1 MKRKID
7 MNKIRPVFILSLM
20 TLFIIASITFALG
33 SSDRNIIVTANPL
46 WTDTG
51 LNINIGDIVNITA
64 KGNWNYGYGK
74 IGPDGDFSKHPWDL
88 FLSTPK
94 NIQGQLIAF
103 IGSDPYQGNWGN
115 KSFFP
120 QKIGYLN
127 IGHKGSFISNK
138 SGKLW
143 LGINDDAVSKYIK
156 DNFGSLKAS
165 IKITRSEIRGD
176 LNNNGTAYDVGD
188 LVLMKRASIGEI
200 PKDARYDLNNN
211 GTPADIGD
219 LVLMKL
225 ASVGIVTPLPTIIL
239 TPNKTVILTP
249 NKTIVPKPN
258 VTVVPKSKHKVRPN
272 VTISP
277 IPTVTIL
284 PTPTVTISPSP
295 TVTISPT
302 PNVTISPTPNVTI
315 SPTPNVTAVETPT
328 VTAVETPTVTAVE
341 TPTMTAVEPI
351 PEITSEPIEPIP
363 IEPIPEI
370 TSEPIIPIPE
380 ITSEPIEPIPIEPI
394 PIEPILQANQLNQY
408 YKRTN

>member
-200 PKDARYDLNNN
+200 PNDARYDLNNN
-211 GTPADIGD
+211 GPPADIGD

-249 NKTIVPKPN
+249 NKTIVPKPNVTVVPKPNVTVVPKPN

-315 SPTPNVTAVETPT
+315 SPTPNVTISPTPNVTAVETPT
-328 VTAVETPTVTAVE
+328 VTIPPTPNVTISPTPNVTAVETPTVTA
-341 TPTMTAVEPI
+341 
-351 PEITSEPIEPIP
+351 
-363 IEPIPEI
+363 
-370 TSEPIIPIPE
+370 
-380 ITSEPIEPIPIEPI
+380 
-394 PIEPILQANQLNQY
+394 
-408 YKRTN
+408 